1 MEQSRVT
8 RRGFS
13 LVELGVVLVVLAG
26 LAIIIV
32 PRLAAADD
40 DETQRVTQA
49 GEDLRRLASAF
60 TDYHR
65 SHGYWPPDAGL
76 SQTPP
81 EMRWG
86 FEDANPFAAPCP
98 IGGRYDYDN
107 IGDEMILRISI
118 RPAADA
124 PMPAVALAQ
133 ALDAAIDDGVLTSGN
148 FRVLPDNA
156 GYTYAFARK

>member
-1 MEQSRVT
+1 M

-32 PRLAAADD
+32 PRLAAAEDD
-40 DETQRVTQA
+40 DAQRVA
-49 GEDLRRLASAF
+49 EASEDLRRLASAF
-60 TDYHR
+60 TKYH
-65 SHGYWPPDAGL
+65 SAHGYWPPDAGP

-86 FEDANPFAAPCP
+86 FDDANPFAAPCP

-107 IGDEMILRISI
+107 LTGESILRISI
-118 RPAADA
+118 GPAADA
-124 PMPAVALAQ
+124 PMPSVSMAQ